1 MNVRAIDV
9 MGFAGGFTLGAVQA
23 GFELVGKREE
33 EGGFGVLACESNRHL
48 LGDNWRTE
56 TTKPENWTVEKA
68 EYVFGNPPCSGF
80 SAMSEKQHQGRDS
93 KINQCMWHFV
103 NYVSRVKPQIAVF
116 ESVQLAYSKGRD
128 LMQDL
133 RFDLETRTGIKW
145 DLYHVLHNAYS
156 LGGPAQ
162 RRRYFWVAVR
172 KGMPFGV
179 SLPKLQSLPTL
190 HDVIGDLV
198 PQPLDWALREYY
210 PGYDSSWYSGKYI
223 SFDGYVDGHNYNESA
238 HTLRIQEL
246 MENDFWKQGEYI
258 RDVQRRYYTQF
269 GKLPAGFKDK
279 EEELVKRDFFQGF
292 NKACRWRW
300 SDPARVITGDGPL
313 IAWHP
318 QFNRPLTYREIAR
331 VMGFVDDWFI
341 NPMRGKANFQSMW
354 GKGITVD
361 CGRWISTWVKNSMY
375 GQPGDITGDLI
386 GEDEYLIDVTNAWKN
401 TVVI

>member
-1 MNVRAIDV
+1 MTIRAVDV
-9 MGFAGGFTLGAVQA
+9 MGFAGGFTLGTVQA

-48 LGDNWRTE
+48 LGEHWHTE
-56 TTKPENWTVEKA
+56 ATKPENWSVVKA
-68 EYVFGNPPCSGF
+68 DYVFGNPPCSGF

-93 KINQCMWHFV
+93 KINDCMWHFV
-103 NYVSRVKPQIAVF
+103 NYVARVKPEIAVF

-133 RFDLETRTGIKW
+133 RSHLELKTQQKW
-145 DLYHVLHNAYS
+145 SLHHVLHNAYS

-162 RRRYFWVAVR
+162 RRRYFWVVSR
-172 KGMPFGV
+172 VPFGV
-179 SLPKLQSLPTL
+179 EVPKLEGLPLL
-190 HDVIGDLV
+190 HDVIGDLTA
-198 PQPLDWALREYY
+198 QPLNWTLQPYHAAYE
-210 PGYDSSWYSGKYI
+210 PTWYSGRYS
-223 SFDGYVDGHNYNESA
+223 SFDGLVDGHNFNESA

-258 RDVQRRYYTQF
+258 RDVQRRYYAQF

-279 EEELVKRDFFQGF
+279 EELLVQRDFFQGF

-300 SDPARVITGDGPL
+300 ADPARVITGDAPL

-318 QFNRPLTYREIAR
+318 SFNRPITYREIAR
-331 VMGFVDDWFI
+331 VMGFPDDWLI

-361 CGRWISTWVKNSMY
+361 CGRWISTWVKNSLY
-375 GQPGDITGDLI
+375 GQPGSNTGTEI
-386 GEDEYLIDVTNAWKN
+386 GNDEYLIDVTNAWKT
-401 TVVI
+401 TVVV